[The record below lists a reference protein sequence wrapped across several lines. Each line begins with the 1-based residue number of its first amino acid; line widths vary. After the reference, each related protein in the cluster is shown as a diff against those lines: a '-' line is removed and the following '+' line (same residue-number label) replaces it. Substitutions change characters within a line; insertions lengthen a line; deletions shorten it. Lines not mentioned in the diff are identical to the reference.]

1 MGKSDLFNKSAGRFI
16 RLPGKGRGKKKGKV
30 QEATGR
36 NAACANRLACSTQR
50 SIFTEKTI
58 GLA

>member
-30 QEATGR
+30 QETTGR

-50 SIFTEKTI
+50 SIFTEKN
-58 GLA
+58 